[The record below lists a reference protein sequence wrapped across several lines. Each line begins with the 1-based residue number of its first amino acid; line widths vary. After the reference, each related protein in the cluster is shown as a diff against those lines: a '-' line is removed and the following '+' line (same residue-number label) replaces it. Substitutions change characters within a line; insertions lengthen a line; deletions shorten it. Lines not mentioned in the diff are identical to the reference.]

1 VTPRYRQDDL
11 VSTLAQL
18 APSPVTETNVSP
30 VIFAEI
36 QTQVDFDEAH
46 PWVAAA

>member
-1 VTPRYRQDDL
+1 L
-11 VSTLAQL
+11 TLARL

-46 PWVAAA
+46 PWVAAGLSRSASYRL